1 MAANRHSRQVVA
13 FDARGMG
20 WEIRESADE
29 NSPPPHA
36 PVERFGRAASG
47 LPNHAWAPTGP
58 PAPAPIRSSSPVIRN
73 SRARV
78 SLLPITNVNELVL
91 KKEIGA
97 LETELARVKRAF
109 LIQDRVVDGFCRL
122 RIEGGS

>member
-1 MAANRHSRQVVA
+1 
-13 FDARGMG
+13 MG
-20 WEIRESADE
+20 WQIRESADE
-29 NSPPPHA
+29 NSSPSHA
-36 PVERFGRAASG
+36 QPFGRFGRAVDI
-47 LPNHAWAPTGP
+47 PTHAWAPTGP
-58 PAPAPIRSSSPVIRN
+58 PAPAPIRSSSPVIRK

-122 RIEGGS
+122 RIVEGGS

>member
-1 MAANRHSRQVVA
+1 V
-13 FDARGMG
+13 D
-20 WEIRESADE
+20 I
-29 NSPPPHA
+29 PT
-36 PVERFGRAASG
+36 
-47 LPNHAWAPTGP
+47 HAWAPTGP
-58 PAPAPIRSSSPVIRN
+58 PAPAPIRSSSPVIRK

-122 RIEGGS
+122 RIVEGGS